1 MHIEVDIKDYLEREK
16 KRRKYLQQNKT
27 GNRILKILIKILHVF
42 QDPPILLA
50 EIFFIEI
57 MHNEVSIKNY
67 FEKKKEERRK
77 IFKSAYDFL
86 PKIAT
91 TIKLIIEIVKR
102 V

>member
-16 KRRKYLQQNKT
+16 KYLQQNKT

-42 QDPPILLA
+42 QDPPILFA
-50 EIFFIEI
+50 EIFLKFI
-57 MHNEVSIKNY
+57 EVSIKNY
-67 FEKKKEERRK
+67 FKKKKGK

-86 PKIAT
+86 PEIAT
-91 TIKLIIEIVKR
+91 TIKLIIEIVRR

>member
-50 EIFFIEI
+50 EIFLKFIEI
-57 MHNEVSIKNY
+57 MHIEVSIKNY
-67 FEKKKEERRK
+67 FKKKKGK

-86 PKIAT
+86 PEIAT
-91 TIKLIIEIVKR
+91 TIKLIIEIVRR